1 MTEIEALLYVQVAH
15 GALKGS
21 LVEASDAYMKLA
33 LARRVDK
40 KGINVRITEPIMK
53 VKTKQ
58 F

>member
-1 MTEIEALLYVQVAH
+1 MYVQVAH

-21 LVEASDAYMKLA
+21 FVEASDAYMKLA